1 MPLPAIRSRLHDY
14 RDEHI
19 MNVVSPKPVRSA
31 VSLRAGGA
39 ERSTP
44 IWSRSDAP
52 TEPGRYCVVRA
63 LEAARVLENPDSSEE
78 EQQVAREALRETLR
92 RMLCSR

>member
-1 MPLPAIRSRLHDY
+1 
-14 RDEHI
+14 

-31 VSLRAGGA
+31 VPLRARGA
-39 ERSTP
+39 EHGS
-44 IWSRSDAP
+44 
-52 TEPGRYCVVRA
+52 PGRSRPADQTATGRNCLVRA

-92 RMLCSR
+92 RMLSSR